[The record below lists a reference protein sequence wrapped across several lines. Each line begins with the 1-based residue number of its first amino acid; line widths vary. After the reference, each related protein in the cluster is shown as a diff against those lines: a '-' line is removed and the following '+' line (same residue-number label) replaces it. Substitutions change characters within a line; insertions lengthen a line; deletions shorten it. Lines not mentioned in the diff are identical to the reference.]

1 MENHTFEVGP
11 DEKSARLDQYLASVF
26 PRPVS
31 RSHLKKLID
40 AGNILVNGKPAK
52 PHHKVK
58 PGERI
63 EVRAE
68 EPTRRSKP
76 EAEDIALE
84 VLYEDGD
91 MIVINKQPG
100 IAVHPGAG
108 RPSGTIVN
116 ALLNHCRKLSDVN
129 AARPGIVHRLDKDT
143 SGVMVAAKNNASH
156 AELARQFKDRT
167 VKKYYLALVKG
178 VVELDN
184 GIINLPIGRHQSN
197 RQKMAVRYDS
207 ERKAVTEYKVI
218 KRFDGFTLVMLNLKT
233 GRTHQIRVHMAYIG
247 HPVLGDEKYG
257 SSDRA
262 LKGGEGPSRQ
272 ALHAYYLKL
281 RHPTSGK
288 EMEFTACLPAD
299 MKEMLGPDCN
309 NFFLAF

>member
-11 DEKSARLDQYLASVF
+11 DEAPVRLDQYLASVF
-26 PRPVS
+26 PGGVS

-40 AGNILVNGKPAK
+40 AGNILVDGKPAK

-68 EPTRRSKP
+68 EPESLSSP
-76 EAEDIALE
+76 GAEDIALE
-84 VLYEDGD
+84 ILYEDDD

-108 RPSGTIVN
+108 RSSGTVVN
-116 ALLNHCRKLSDVN
+116 ALLGHCRKLSDVDP
-129 AARPGIVHRLDKDT
+129 ARPGIVHRLDKDT

-156 AELARQFKDRT
+156 AELARQFKART

-178 VVELDN
+178 AVELDN
-184 GIINLPIGRHQSN
+184 GTVDLPIGRHQSN

-207 ERKAVTEYKVI
+207 EKKAVTEYKVI

-233 GRTHQIRVHMAYIG
+233 GRTHQIRVHMAYLG

-257 SSDRA
+257 SRLSA
-262 LKGGEGPSRQ
+262 LKGGERLSRQ
-272 ALHAYYLKL
+272 ALHSYYLKL

-288 EMEFTACLPAD
+288 EMEFTAGLPAD
-299 MKEMLGPDCN
+299 MKEMVGPDHN

>member
-26 PRPVS
+26 PVSVS

-58 PGERI
+58 PGEKI
-63 EVRAE
+63 EVSLE
-68 EPTRRSKP
+68 EPVSSKP

-84 VLYEDGD
+84 ILYEDD
-91 MIVINKQPG
+91 DIMVINKQPG
-100 IAVHPGAG
+100 ITVHPGAG
-108 RPSGTIVN
+108 TQSGTIVN
-116 ALLNHCRKLSDVN
+116 ALLSHCRKLSDVN
-129 AARPGIVHRLDKDT
+129 AARPGIVHRLDKET
-143 SGVMVAAKNNASH
+143 SGVMVVAKNNASH
-156 AELARQFKDRT
+156 MELARQFQDRT
-167 VKKYYLALVKG
+167 VKKNYLALVKG

-184 GIINLPIGRHQSN
+184 GVVDLPIGRHPSN
-197 RQKMAVRYDS
+197 RQKMAVRHDS
-207 ERKAVTEYKVI
+207 ARNAVTEYKVI

-257 SSDRA
+257 SRVSA
-262 LKGGEGPSRQ
+262 LKGGTGLSRQ

-288 EMEFTACLPAD
+288 EMEFTADLPDD
-299 MKEMLGPDCN
+299 MKSMIGPGSG

>member
-1 MENHTFEVGP
+1 MESHTFEVGP
-11 DEKSARLDQYLASVF
+11 DEGSVRLDQYLASVF
-26 PRPVS
+26 PKPVS

-40 AGNILVNGKPAK
+40 AGNILVNGKAAK

-58 PGERI
+58 PGEKI
-63 EVRAE
+63 EVSLE
-68 EPTRRSKP
+68 EPVSSKP

-84 VLYEDGD
+84 ILYEDD
-91 MIVINKQPG
+91 DIIVINKEPG

-108 RPSGTIVN
+108 TRSGTIVN
-116 ALLNHCRKLSDVN
+116 ALLNHCQKLSDVN

-143 SGVMVAAKNNASH
+143 SGVMVIAKNNASH
-156 AELARQFKDRT
+156 TELARQFKDHT
-167 VKKYYLALVKG
+167 VKKNYLALVKG

-184 GIINLPIGRHQSN
+184 GVVDLPIGRHPSN

-218 KRFDGFTLVMLNLKT
+218 KRFEGFTLVMLNLKT

-257 SSDRA
+257 SRDRPA
-262 LKGGEGPSRQ
+262 LKGGRALSRQ
-272 ALHAYYLKL
+272 ALHSYYLKL

-288 EMEFTACLPAD
+288 EMEFTADLPDD
-299 MKEMLGPDCN
+299 MKSMIGPDYN

>member
-1 MENHTFEVGP
+1 MESHTFEVGP
-11 DEKSARLDQYLASVF
+11 DEGPVRLDQYLASVL
-26 PRPVS
+26 PGPVS
-31 RSHLKKLID
+31 RSHIKKLID
-40 AGNILVNGKPAK
+40 SGNILVNGSPAK

-63 EVRAE
+63 EVRHE
-68 EPTRRSKP
+68 EPIPSRP
-76 EAEDIALE
+76 EAEDIALDI
-84 VLYEDGD
+84 LYEDD
-91 MIVINKQPG
+91 DIIVINKQAG

-108 RPSGTIVN
+108 KSSGTVVN
-116 ALLNHCRKLSDVN
+116 ALLNHCRELSDVD
-129 AARPGIVHRLDKDT
+129 AARPGIVHRLDKET

-178 VVELDN
+178 TVELDN
-184 GIINLPIGRHQSN
+184 GTVDLPIGRHQSN
-197 RQKMAVRYDS
+197 RQKMAVRHDS

-218 KRFDGFTLVMLNLKT
+218 KRFDGFTLVKLNLKT

-257 SSDRA
+257 SRA
-262 LKGGEGPSRQ
+262 LKGGLSRQ
-272 ALHAYYLKL
+272 ALHSYYLKL

-288 EMEFTACLPAD
+288 EMEFTAGLPDD
-299 MKEMLGPDCN
+299 MKNMLGPDRN